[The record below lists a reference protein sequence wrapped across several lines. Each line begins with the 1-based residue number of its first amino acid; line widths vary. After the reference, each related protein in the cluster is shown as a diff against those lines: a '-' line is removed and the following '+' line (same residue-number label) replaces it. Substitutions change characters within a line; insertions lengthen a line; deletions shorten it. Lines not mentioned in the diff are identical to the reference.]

1 MKTRIYTGLIA
12 LVVLV
17 AAFAAVAS
25 AASKT
30 TNGKV
35 SAFAYNTSTK
45 VGKLTV
51 ATSSS
56 KLAFRVTSATNC
68 GVSKGQSGN
77 QIPCKTL
84 GASKYHNKKVTVS
97 WTKSG
102 ASRVASLVAVHL

>member
-1 MKTRIYTGLIA
+1 MKTRISTALVA

-25 AASKT
+25 ASTT

-35 SAFAYNTSTK
+35 SAFTYDKSTK
-45 VGKLTV
+45 VGRLTV

-56 KLAFRVTSATNC
+56 KLVFRVTASTNC
-68 GVSKGQSGN
+68 GVSNGQSGS

-84 GASKYHNKKVTVS
+84 GASKYHGKKVTVH

-102 ASRVASLVAVHL
+102 SSRVASLVAVHL

>member
-1 MKTRIYTGLIA
+1 MKTRISTGLIA

-25 AASKT
+25 AAST

-35 SAFAYNTSTK
+35 NAFTYDTSTK
-45 VGKLTV
+45 VGRVTVLNSAGKKLG
-51 ATSSS
+51 
-56 KLAFRVTSATNC
+56 FRVPPSANC
-68 GVSKGQSGN
+68 GVSKGQSGD

-84 GASKYHNKKVTVS
+84 GASKYHGKKVTVT

-102 ASRVASLVAVHL
+102 STRVASLVAVHL